1 MGIGSQLAN
10 AAAASGKVGNAVPSQ
25 RIAQLAAAK
34 ARETARAVPPPPPP
48 RVAPARPAEAHG
60 PLAPSPSK
68 ERYDEAIR
76 RVESLPPPEAGHE
89 RLYRVG
95 EIATNYKPPETMK
108 LYGQDV
114 PFAEFQRHRTHVLAG
129 SGARD
134 TNPQGAAGR
143 WFGNR
148 PQDMDYYI
156 NDNPLDTPVY
166 YADVPKGELG
176 GMNVQKTPYSNSS
189 LNHERE
195 FVLPDDALRRATRVL
210 AIGAPITMGV
220 LGGLKENR

>member
-10 AAAASGKVGNAVPSQ
+10 AAAASGKAGNAVPPQ
-25 RIAQLAAAK
+25 RLAQLAAK
-34 ARETARAVPPPPPP
+34 ARESALAVPPPPPP
-48 RVAPARPAEAHG
+48 RLAPARPAETLG
-60 PLAPSPSK
+60 PPSPSP
-68 ERYDEAIR
+68 EQSRYNEAMR
-76 RVESLPPPEAGHE
+76 RVEALAPPEAGHE

-95 EIATNYKPPETMK
+95 EIATNYKPPATMK

-114 PFAEFQRHRTHVLAG
+114 PFAEYQKHRTHVLAG

-166 YADVPKGELG
+166 YADVPKGELSG
-176 GMNVQKTPYSNSS
+176 LNVQKTPYSNSS

-195 FVLPDDALRRATRVL
+195 FVLPDSALRRASRVL
-210 AIGAPITMGV
+210 TIAAPVSMGV